1 MIIIT
6 IITILDTIIIV
17 ILVTIIK
24 IMIINKIKYNEEK
37 KLSVQPLPNT
47 YCLK

>member
-6 IITILDTIIIV
+6 IIAILDTIIIV

-37 KLSVQPLPNT
+37 NYLYNHSQIRIV
-47 YCLK
+47 